1 MEKAIEAGGFR
12 LNSLPSVC
20 VCRLSHN
27 GADKTHSEKQ
37 QKTQSHE
44 ADSMSHITCL
54 DSAAVVS
61 DFLNDID
68 YILTDCDGVLY
79 VDKHAIPGTDQV
91 IRKLRNMGKKV
102 LFVTNNGT
110 ISRKT
115 AHNKLN
121 SMGFDAEF
129 TDVFTT
135 SFIVAQ
141 YLKMKEFRGTV
152 SLVWQNVCINRI
164 SVQLVRFTC

>member
-1 MEKAIEAGGFR
+1 MIISLWKNDRRHEDWSQFPAISLRVSNVTHIQREEA
-12 LNSLPSVC
+12 
-20 VCRLSHN
+20 
-27 GADKTHSEKQ
+27 TE
-37 QKTQSHE
+37 TQSHE

-54 DSAAVVS
+54 DSAAVLS
-61 DFLNDID
+61 DFLKDID

-91 IRKLRNMGKKV
+91 IRRLRDMGKKV

-115 AHNKLN
+115 ALNKLN
-121 SMGFDAEF
+121 SMGFNAEF

-141 YLKMKEFRGTV
+141 YLKMKEFQGTV
-152 SLVWQNVCINRI
+152 SLVEQNVL
-164 SVQLVRFTC
+164 QTE